1 MNPECRQRLESEIGR
16 PLRESEINHIRDG
29 LSYFLNEVNRD
40 PANSAM
46 TRTQRQYEAARR
58 AYDQS
63 VHKAEKAAQRSMS
76 NALAKAEAH
85 RMMYAEA
92 QKIGGKQPF
101 YDAAFNKMQQLDER
115 ITGARNYYLSMIRE
129 TIEAAESRFLGLF
142 ENPQSTHDLV
152 FEMYGKDTGNQAA
165 KKGAKALTNALDQM
179 RIRANAAGADIGKLD
194 YAYLPQLYSLSK
206 VSKMGKESVVSLMF
220 ENVDRSRYLNVD
232 GSRMGDD
239 AIKRVLADAYETIVT
254 DGLNKIE
261 PGVGGGGSRASK
273 FDSAHRSLHFNGPDG
288 YLNVM
293 NKLGKGSLF
302 EALQGHISGMAKDIV
317 LMEEMGANPNGTFRM
332 MKDIATKE
340 NGAASNFSMGNGRR
354 FGANL
359 DMYWD
364 VLTGSIN
371 TPENPRLAEFG
382 QGVRSFFIGAK
393 LGGATLSSLN
403 DVSTLRATYNYHGM
417 PSGKWLVNLLKNIG
431 GDYRQNAAR
440 LGLYVDNITATMTK
454 FHANDLTE
462 GWTGKM
468 ANAVL
473 KASMLEGWTHAV
485 RRAMA
490 LGFSTHLADLTG
502 RFEFGALDG
511 HKKGY
516 QNYLEKRGIDSQT
529 WNIWKQAERV
539 DFDGVQMLT
548 PDAINRLDIPQN
560 QKNKAIEKLMGLI
573 ARESEYASLGPDLA
587 TRAVIGG
594 WSGKKG
600 TVQGELGRSFFLF
613 KSFTIGMLSKHIQ
626 RIQEI
631 PTAGGKLAYSSSL
644 AVSLTLLGAL
654 SVQLKDIVN
663 GKDPREMDNPKF
675 WAAAF
680 VQGGGAGI
688 LGDIA
693 YTGLG
698 GENRGG
704 QPNYAS
710 FAGPVFGTG
719 FDILNATLGNIG
731 KGAEGKETNF
741 ASSAIRLV
749 RQNTPGVGIWYVKGA
764 FDHAVTYELQE
775 MANPGFANRMRKNA
789 QKEFGQGYWWNPDE
803 TLPDRAPDLTKITS
817 N

>member
-76 NALAKAEAH
+76 NTLAKAEAH

-129 TIEAAESRFLGLF
+129 TIEAAESRFFGLF
-142 ENPQSTHDLV
+142 ENPQSTRDLV

-165 KKGAKALTNALDQM
+165 KKGAKALTSALDQM

-261 PGVGGGGSRASK
+261 PGVGWGGSRASK

-293 NKLGKGSLF
+293 NELGNGSLF

-382 QGVRSFFIGAK
+382 QGVRNFFTGAK

-403 DVSTLRATYNYHGM
+403 DVSTLHATYNYHGM
-417 PSGKWLVNLLKNIG
+417 PSGKGLVNLLKNMG

-473 KASMLEGWTHAV
+473 KASMLEALTNAV
-485 RRAMA
+485 RRTMA
-490 LGFSTHLADLTG
+490 LDFSTHLADLTG

-516 QNYLEKRGIDSQT
+516 QNYLEKRGIDSKT

-613 KSFTIGMLSKHIQ
+613 KSFPIGMLSKHIQ

-704 QPNYAS
+704 QPNYAG

-731 KGAEGKETNF
+731 KGAEGKKTNL

-789 QKEFGQGYWWNPDE
+789 QKEFGQSYWWNPDE
-803 TLPDRAPDLTKITS
+803 TLPDRAPDLSRIT
-817 N
+817 NN

>member
-16 PLRESEINHIRDG
+16 PLRESEINNIRDG

-40 PANSAM
+40 PANGSL
-46 TRTQRQYEAARR
+46 TQVQRQYEAANR
-58 AYDQS
+58 AYNQS
-63 VHKAEKAAQRSMS
+63 VHKAEKAAQRSIS
-76 NALAKAEAH
+76 NTLAKAEAH
-85 RMMYAEA
+85 KMMYAEA

-129 TIEAAESRFLGLF
+129 TIEAAEPRFFGMF
-142 ENPQSTHDLV
+142 ENAQAVRDLV
-152 FEMYGKDTGNQAA
+152 FEMYGHDTGNTIAHN
-165 KKGAKALTNALDQM
+165 GARALTGALDQI
-179 RIRANAAGADIGKLD
+179 RVRANAAGADIGQLD
-194 YAYLPQLYSLSK
+194 YAYLPQTYSITKASK
-206 VSKMGKESVVSLMF
+206 IGKEGVVNLWM
-220 ENVDRSRYLNVD
+220 ENIDHSRYLNSD
-232 GSRMGDD
+232 GTPMAND
-239 AIKRVLADAYETIVT
+239 ALRNVLADAYETVVT
-254 DGLNKIE
+254 DGLNKME
-261 PGVGGGGSRASK
+261 PGVSGGGSRASK
-273 FDSAHRSLHFNGPDG
+273 FDNAHRSLHFNGPDG

-293 NKLGKGSLF
+293 NELGNGALF
-302 EALQGHISGMAKDIV
+302 ESLQGHISGMAKNIV
-317 LMEEMGANPNGTFRM
+317 LMEEMGANPNGTFRL
-332 MKDIATKE
+332 MKDIAKAE
-340 NGAASNFSMGNGRR
+340 NGAASHFSMGNGRR

-382 QGVRSFFIGAK
+382 QGVRNFFTATK
-393 LGGATLSSLN
+393 LGGAFLSSLS
-403 DVSTLRATYNYHGM
+403 DVSTLHATYSYHGM
-417 PSGKWLVNLLKNIG
+417 PSGKGLVNMLKNMG

-440 LGLYVDNITATMTK
+440 SGLYVDNITAAMTK

-468 ANAVL
+468 ANTVL

-485 RRAMA
+485 RRTMA
-490 LGFSTHLADLTG
+490 LDFSTHLADLTG

-511 HKKGY
+511 HKNGY
-516 QNYLEKRGIDSQT
+516 QNYLEKRGIDKQT
-529 WNIWKQAERV
+529 WDIWKQAERV

-548 PDAINRLDIPQN
+548 PDAINRLNIPQN

-613 KSFTIGMLSKHIQ
+613 KSFPIGMLSKHIQ

-631 PTAGGKLAYSSSL
+631 PTAGGKLAYSAQL

-663 GKDPREMDNPKF
+663 GKDPREMDNGKF

-688 LGDIA
+688 FGDIA

-698 GENRGG
+698 GDNRGG
-704 QPNYAS
+704 QPNYAG
-710 FAGPVFGTG
+710 FAGPIFGTG
-719 FDILNATLGNIG
+719 FDIANATLGNIG
-731 KGAEGKETNF
+731 KSAEGKKTNF
-741 ASSAIRLV
+741 ASSAIRLA
-749 RQNTPGVGIWYVKGA
+749 RQNTPGLGIWYVKGA

-775 MANPGFANRMRKNA
+775 MANPGFANRMKRSSR
-789 QKEFGQGYWWNPDE
+789 KEFGQGYWWDPDS
-803 TLPDRAPDLTKITS
+803 TLPDRLPS
-817 N
+817 FGGN

>member
-40 PANSAM
+40 PVNGSL
-46 TRTQRQYEAARR
+46 TQVQRQYEAARR
-58 AYDQS
+58 AYNQS
-63 VHKAEKAAQRSMS
+63 VHKAEKVAQRSMS
-76 NALAKAEAH
+76 NTLAKAQAH
-85 RMMYAEA
+85 QMMYAEA
-92 QKIGGKQPF
+92 AKIGGKQPF

-115 ITGARNYYLSMIRE
+115 ITGARNYYLGMIRE
-129 TIEAAESRFLGLF
+129 TIEAADSRFFGLL
-142 ENPQSTHDLV
+142 ENQQSVRDLV
-152 FEMYGKDTGNQAA
+152 YEMYGQDTGNQAIRN
-165 KKGAKALTNALDQM
+165 GARALTEALDQM
-179 RIRANAAGADIGKLD
+179 RIRANAAGADIGQLD

-206 VSKMGKESVVSLMF
+206 VSKMGKDGAVNLML
-220 ENVDRSRYLNVD
+220 ENIDRSRYFNAD
-232 GSRMGDD
+232 GTPMSDD
-239 AIKRVLADAYETIVT
+239 ALRGVLGDAYETIVT

-261 PGVGGGGSRASK
+261 PGAGGGGSRASK
-273 FDSAHRSLHFNGPDG
+273 FDSAHRSLHFNGPEG
-288 YLNVM
+288 YINVM
-293 NKLGKGSLF
+293 EELGSGSLF
-302 EALQGHISGMAKDIV
+302 ESLQGHISGMAKDIV
-317 LMEEMGANPNGTFRM
+317 LMEEMGANPNATFRL
-332 MKDIATKE
+332 MKDIATAE
-340 NGAASNFSMGNGRR
+340 NGAASNFSIGNGRK
-354 FGANL
+354 FGADL

-364 VLTGSIN
+364 VLTWSIN
-371 TPENPRLAEFG
+371 APENARLAQIG
-382 QGVRSFFIGAK
+382 QGVRNFFTGAK
-393 LGGATLSSLN
+393 LGGAFLSSLN
-403 DVSTLRATYNYHGM
+403 DVSTLHATYSYHGM
-417 PSGKWLVNLLKNIG
+417 PSGKGLVNMLKNLG

-462 GWTGKM
+462 GWSGKM

-473 KASMLEGWTHAV
+473 KASLLEAWTHAI
-485 RRAMA
+485 RRTMA
-490 LGFSTHLADLTG
+490 LDFSTHLADLTS
-502 RFEFGALDG
+502 RFEFGSLDG
-511 HKKGY
+511 HKNGY
-516 QNYLEKRGIDSQT
+516 QNYIDKRGIDRQT
-529 WNIWKQAERV
+529 WDIWKQAERV
-539 DFDGVQMLT
+539 EFDGVQMLT

-560 QKNKAIEKLMGLI
+560 QKNRAIEKLMGLI
-573 ARESEYASLGPDLA
+573 ARESKYASLGPDLA

-600 TVQGELGRSFFLF
+600 TLPGELGRSFWLF
-613 KSFTIGMLSKHIQ
+613 KSFPIGMMSKHIQ

-631 PTAGGKLAYSSSL
+631 PTAGGKLAYSASL

-688 LGDIA
+688 FGDIA

-704 QPNYAS
+704 QPNYAG

-719 FDILNATLGNIG
+719 FDIMNATLGNVG
-731 KGAEGKETNF
+731 KGAEGKKTNL
-741 ASSAIRLV
+741 ASSAIRLA
-749 RQNTPGVGIWYVKGA
+749 RQNTPGLGLWYVKGA

-775 MANPGFANRMRKNA
+775 MANPGFANRMKKNA
-789 QKEFGQGYWWNPDE
+789 RKEFGQDYWWSPDS
-803 TLPDRAPDLTKITS
+803 TLPDRAPDISRVTS
-817 N
+817 D